1 MPLLKSPMDR
11 RTGAAWLLTTCI
23 LAWTDAFGPLCT
35 DMYLPCLPA
44 LALDLDISAALAQS
58 SITATFIGM
67 ALGQLIL
74 GPLSDGLG
82 RRRLLLAS
90 CLLFAAASLMC
101 MQARS
106 GPELLA
112 LRFLQGFGGAG
123 GAVLTRSIC
132 CDLYQGPTLTA
143 YLAMLLAINCAAP
156 ILSPVAGGFV
166 GAEWGWP
173 AIFLVLGAA
182 GLVLALAVLLAIPE
196 TLPPERRVKGGMAAS
211 LTNAARLF
219 RCRGFVLY
227 LGVQGF
233 THAGFFAYIA
243 ASPFI
248 LQNIYGISQQSY
260 GLLFGAIAV
269 GLLTSSMLAARL
281 AGRIGN
287 VRMLVAGDSLR
298 AAACLAVL
306 AACVIM
312 PASPVPLLCGVFAMV
327 VLQDR
332 DGQLRACRS
341 LAGRRRGGRLRRA
354 GRDRLS
360 GRRHL
365 LAHSGPGRR
374 CLGAALRPGGRRER
388 SGLPGLRA
396 GRRAAYGPGRGM
408 RPRVTLPGASGLLA
422 VPRKRRPKKNFFS
435 MMQSD
440 CFLPSKRSMP
450 APHLR
455 PRRAARADTGP

>member
-327 VLQDR
+327 VLQGLTVTASFALAAASQDV
-332 DGQLRACRS
+332 GEGAASGVLGVTGF
-341 LAGRRRGGRLRRA
+341 LAGAISSPIA
-354 GRDRLS
+354 G
-360 GRRHL
+360 
-365 LAHSGPGRR
+365 LA
-374 CLGAALRPGGRRER
+374 GAASALPF
-388 SGLPGLRA
+388 GLV
-396 GRRAAYGPGRGM
+396 AA
-408 RPRVTLPGASGLLA
+408 ASGLASLA
-422 VPRKRRPKKNFFS
+422 CALAGARHTAR
-435 MMQSD
+435 D
-440 CFLPSKRSMP
+440 GGCG
-450 APHLR
+450 
-455 PRRAARADTGP
+455 RA